1 MREAQI
7 ERNFPIWKKIAV
19 LFALTFFINT
29 CSLFLYWLFG
39 LSEDIARIF
48 AALTFVVSLSIGFVV
63 WLALRPAKAEKPRL
77 QIRPWSGR
85 FDAWKP
91 PMEDAKRV
99 EKE

>member
-19 LFALTFFINT
+19 IFALTFFINT
-29 CSLFLYWLFG
+29 FSLFLSWLFG
-39 LSEDIARIF
+39 LSEHAARLL
-48 AALTFVVSLSIGFVV
+48 AALTFVVSLSFGFVV
-63 WLALRPAKAEKPRL
+63 WLALRPAKAEKSRL

-91 PMEDAKRV
+91 PMDDARRV